1 MGLAIK
7 GYRFPSQTYV
17 ESHINNSDDRN
28 RQTREIQWNQPVGFV
43 RSSRKRASKTEN
55 RYESCT
61 AHCDRRIEP
70 VADETRPALLLFHRP
85 RLYSDILRVRIV
97 EAKRLAR
104 ARQRRFFVI
113 NGNRRRVH
121 SQPIMEGSCEK

>member
-17 ESHINNSDDRN
+17 ESHINNSDDSDW
-28 RQTREIQWNQPVGFV
+28 QTREIQWNQPVGFV
-43 RSSRKRASKTEN
+43 WSSRERSAKTEN

-70 VADETRPALLLFHRP
+70 VADKSRPALLLFHRP
-85 RLYSDILRVRIV
+85 RLYSGILRVRI
-97 EAKRLAR
+97 A
-104 ARQRRFFVI
+104 
-113 NGNRRRVH
+113 
-121 SQPIMEGSCEK
+121 EG